1 MGSQINKFVQD
12 NKSDEILFKMSNSE
26 FCYRFLMIGEDTL
39 RVIHH
44 TENVP
49 FKSFLYNEVK
59 YDGVSDISSINKY
72 MDDFEEIIKILKL
85 SVKGRDVNY
94 NISKLCRVILDEK
107 AFKDKEFEDLDEFET
122 EKIEKITAGQYITYV
137 NVDKETTEETTT
149 YDVNSFYAYV
159 LKSST
164 FSYNFKR
171 GKKRLITDEDA
182 MPSLYENQYF
192 YIDILDSSTLPFYIK
207 TDKKSLWITNWDLL
221 IYQQQGTKYKL
232 NQSLTYNNYYYE
244 KCDTSRNHYFEKNI
258 DKIYKL
264 KSSNTLIKRLLSLII
279 GVMFTKNIKKV
290 KTFYKLLKNN
300 DSKIKGYTFSHQNA
314 DDDGNDMFIYTAEN
328 NLCEQ
333 HNITRNKLFLFAYIK
348 YKFLYLIKPVVENK
362 ISFYKIYC
370 DSITCDKNKY
380 LDDLLSD
387 KCGGFKI
394 EDKDYNN
401 KVGKFT
407 NCKGG
412 FKLKNL

>member
-1 MGSQINKFVQD
+1 M
-12 NKSDEILFKMSNSE
+12 
-26 FCYRFLMIGEDTL
+26 
-39 RVIHH
+39 
-44 TENVP
+44 
-49 FKSFLYNEVK
+49 
-59 YDGVSDISSINKY
+59 
-72 MDDFEEIIKILKL
+72 LK
-85 SVKGRDVNY
+85 V
-94 NISKLCRVILDEK
+94 
-107 AFKDKEFEDLDEFET
+107 
-122 EKIEKITAGQYITYV
+122 
-137 NVDKETTEETTT
+137 
-149 YDVNSFYAYV
+149 
-159 LKSST
+159 
-164 FSYNFKR
+164 
-171 GKKRLITDEDA
+171 
-182 MPSLYENQYF
+182 
-192 YIDILDSSTLPFYIK
+192 
-207 TDKKSLWITNWDLL
+207 
-221 IYQQQGTKYKL
+221 
-232 NQSLTYNNYYYE
+232 
-244 KCDTSRNHYFEKNI
+244 
-258 DKIYKL
+258 
-264 KSSNTLIKRLLSLII
+264 
-279 GVMFTKNIKKV
+279 
-290 KTFYKLLKNN
+290 N

-348 YKFLYLIKPVVENK
+348 YKFLYLIKPVIENK